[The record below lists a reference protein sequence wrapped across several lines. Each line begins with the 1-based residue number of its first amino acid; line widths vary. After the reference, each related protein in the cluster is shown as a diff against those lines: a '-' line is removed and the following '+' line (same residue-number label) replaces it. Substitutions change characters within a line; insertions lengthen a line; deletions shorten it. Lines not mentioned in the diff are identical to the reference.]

1 MRIVVYPGSFD
12 PPTNG
17 HLDIIERAAALFDRV
32 IVAVAVNLR
41 KEALFSVEERVA
53 MLKEAT
59 LEWDNVEVDSYR
71 GLTVKYALQRGA
83 SAIVRGLRVLSDF
96 ENEYMMA
103 LMNRKLDS
111 GIETIFMMTS
121 KEYAFLSS
129 SAVRELAELG
139 GDFSDLVPPCVS
151 RKLVEK
157 FSARWRGREE

>member
-59 LEWDNVEVDSYR
+59 LEWDNVEVDSYQ
-71 GLTVKYALQRGA
+71 GLTVKYALRRGA

-151 RKLVEK
+151 RKLAEK
-157 FSARWRGREE
+157 FSTHWQNRLE